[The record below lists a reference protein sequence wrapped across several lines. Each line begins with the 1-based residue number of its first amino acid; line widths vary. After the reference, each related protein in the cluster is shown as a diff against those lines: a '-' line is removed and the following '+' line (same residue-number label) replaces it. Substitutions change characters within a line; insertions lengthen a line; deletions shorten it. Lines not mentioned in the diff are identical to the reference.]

1 MSELNIEAFN
11 PTVAELQRLADQSRA
26 VDTTDLK
33 AVKETRLEMKKARVE
48 ISKKGK
54 EMRDG
59 ANAFAKAVIAKEKEL
74 IAIIEPEEERL
85 EAVEEEAKA
94 AQLREERKAIL
105 PHRKERLASL
115 NDGIE
120 VEDEELLDMD
130 GPAFEGYFNKRM
142 ADKNEADRAEIAR
155 QQAEQDAAA
164 KALEDEKNAR
174 DREEKARKDE
184 RESIEREQKEK
195 EEREAK
201 EKAEAEAKELADKE
215 AAEKAEADR
224 KAKLEADEKYRA
236 FLTENGVTKELVE
249 SGEYLL
255 KDKSESIE
263 LYKRVSIFTK

>member
-142 ADKNEADRAEIAR
+142 ADKNEADRAEMPVSKQNKMQR
-155 QQAEQDAAA
+155 PKLLKTRKTLVTGKRRLEKTNE
-164 KALEDEKNAR
+164 KALSANKKRRRNEK
-174 DREEKARKDE
+174 
-184 RESIEREQKEK
+184 
-195 EEREAK
+195 
-201 EKAEAEAKELADKE
+201 
-215 AAEKAEADR
+215 
-224 KAKLEADEKYRA
+224 
-236 FLTENGVTKELVE
+236 
-249 SGEYLL
+249 L
-255 KDKSESIE
+255 K
-263 LYKRVSIFTK
+263 KRLRLKQRN